1 MTGAGTDGTGRTSRS
16 DGTGGVGGTDA
27 TGGTDGDVVVR
38 VDRARCVGTGLC
50 AATAPDDLA
59 LGEDGRA
66 RARHPVSVPGE
77 ELTEAA
83 EMCPVEAITV
93 LSALDGRR
101 IAPAL

>member
-1 MTGAGTDGTGRTSRS
+1 MAGANGT
-16 DGTGGVGGTDA
+16 A
-27 TGGTDGDVVVR
+27 GDVVVR

-66 RARHPVSVPGE
+66 RVRRQVTVSGE

-93 LSALDGRR
+93 RSALDGRR

>member
-1 MTGAGTDGTGRTSRS
+1 MTGGPDGTGGTGS
-16 DGTGGVGGTDA
+16 DGTGGAAGASGTA
-27 TGGTDGDVVVR
+27 GDVVVR

-66 RARHPVSVPGE
+66 RARHPVSAPGE
-77 ELTEAA
+77 QLTEAA

-93 LSALDGRR
+93 RSALDGRV